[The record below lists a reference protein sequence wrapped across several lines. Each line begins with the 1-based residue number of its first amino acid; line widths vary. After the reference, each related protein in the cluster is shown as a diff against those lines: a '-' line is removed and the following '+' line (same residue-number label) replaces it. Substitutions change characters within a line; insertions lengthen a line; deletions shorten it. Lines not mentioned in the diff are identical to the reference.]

1 MGGGAHH
8 LLLNHTEKVRVYRRG
23 VHDGAHM
30 NDHRVVTRA
39 RVCVCVPPSLA
50 AAALNGFRAAS
61 RAIDKYVFLRRLQ
74 TEDAGSFYRL
84 LVNNSMEVMP
94 YVYTPTVGEVGGA
107 MNA

>member
-1 MGGGAHH
+1 M
-8 LLLNHTEKVRVYRRG
+8 VC
-23 VHDGAHM
+23 
-30 NDHRVVTRA
+30 RA
-39 RVCVCVPPSLA
+39 RVCVCAPSLA

-84 LVNNSMEVMP
+84 LMNNSMEVMP
-94 YVYTPTVGEVGGA
+94 YVYTPTVGEVGT